1 MKLGGVNL
9 PADFEDALRGA
20 RPHFVAA
27 LAFSFFINLLYL
39 APAIY
44 MLQVYDRVV
53 PTGGKLTLL
62 FVTLALAVALG
73 TMALLDLVRNR
84 LLVRASARLDAL
96 LGEKILKRSMAG
108 HGSLASTQAMRDFDT
123 VRQTLASPTAAA
135 LMDVPWAPLYIGV
148 AFLFHFWLGLFAVAS
163 IVVLLVIAWR
173 NQKSTRERL
182 ERSSQAISAAHT
194 AQQTAAM
201 NGDIIRALGMSEAMI
216 GRQRMQRAIALRD
229 SIGAQM
235 TGGGFTAL
243 SRFTRMFVQS
253 AALGLGA
260 LLAING
266 DISSGSII
274 AASILL
280 SRALQPAEGVIAG
293 WGSIG
298 NARAAA
304 TRLFDF
310 YNRAGE
316 AERIRTALPRP
327 EGRLDMDQVG
337 LRGTGGQPILFGVS
351 LTLQPGEILG
361 VIGPSGAGKTSLAKI
376 ACGALKPDVGTIRI
390 DGAQF
395 ADWDQDE
402 LARHIGYLPQEPS
415 LFEGTIKDN
424 ISRFAAWRDSNDGD
438 IDEKAITAAKAAG
451 VHDLILRQPQGYD
464 TYLGPA
470 GAGLSSGQAQRVALA
485 RALYGSPSVLILDEP
500 NSFLDAEGEA
510 ALMAAMA
517 GARKRKAA
525 IMVIAHRKAVL
536 GTADRLLVLDAGR
549 PKLLG
554 PTREVAARLAGPS
567 NDTESA
573 A

>member
-337 LRGTGGQPILFGVS
+337 LRGAGGQPILFGVS